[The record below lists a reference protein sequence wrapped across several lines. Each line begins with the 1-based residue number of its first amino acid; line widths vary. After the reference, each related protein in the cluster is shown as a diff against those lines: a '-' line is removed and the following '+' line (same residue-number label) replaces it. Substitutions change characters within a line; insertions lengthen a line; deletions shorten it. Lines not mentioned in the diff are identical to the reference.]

1 MKTVARTF
9 LLLFLCSLQGKAA
22 FYSDKAANLLNTLDS
37 LIENYPQVIEQRQ
50 SAINRIASKPMP
62 NTLQARYEHNKRL
75 FQEYQYF
82 NIDSALVYVN
92 ANIVIAQQTGDDNM
106 MNLCRIQRSYI

>member
-1 MKTVARTF
+1 MPEPFCYFSYVAYKVK
-9 LLLFLCSLQGKAA
+9 QH

-82 NIDSALVYVN
+82 NID
-92 ANIVIAQQTGDDNM
+92 
-106 MNLCRIQRSYI
+106 RHSYMSMPILSLPNRRVMTT

>member
-92 ANIVIAQQTGDDNM
+92 ANIVIDEPMSYTEVIY
-106 MNLCRIQRSYI
+106 LCHYWTTA

>member
-1 MKTVARTF
+1 MKIVVFPNILVSLGQNKNISMKTVARTF

-75 FQEYQYF
+75 FQE
-82 NIDSALVYVN
+82 
-92 ANIVIAQQTGDDNM
+92 
-106 MNLCRIQRSYI
+106 

>member
-50 SAINRIASKPMP
+50 YRFGTRIC
-62 NTLQARYEHNKRL
+62 QC
-75 FQEYQYF
+75 QYCHCPT
-82 NIDSALVYVN
+82 D
-92 ANIVIAQQTGDDNM
+92 G
-106 MNLCRIQRSYI
+106 

>member
-62 NTLQARYEHNKRL
+62 KTVPRAMDPTNGWFRDI
-75 FQEYQYF
+75 
-82 NIDSALVYVN
+82 NIS
-92 ANIVIAQQTGDDNM
+92 I
-106 MNLCRIQRSYI
+106 